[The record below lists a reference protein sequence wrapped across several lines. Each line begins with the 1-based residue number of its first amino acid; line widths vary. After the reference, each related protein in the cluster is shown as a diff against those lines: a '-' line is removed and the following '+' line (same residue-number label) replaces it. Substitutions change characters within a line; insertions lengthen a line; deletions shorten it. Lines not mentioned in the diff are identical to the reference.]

1 MTRVA
6 ELADAL
12 GAWRIWGAFA
22 ADDVLVR
29 YKRSVLGPLW
39 IVLQQGALILGLYLL
54 HRSVFAAGDDDYLL
68 FLAASLPVWA
78 LISGMLT
85 EGAMSIVRAK
95 GFLESYPLPPGI
107 YAVRTVAAGFVTFAH
122 LLLVYLA
129 VAVAQ
134 GANPGAALLA
144 FVPGLVLIAVF
155 GFGCALAFGA
165 LGARFR
171 DIALALPSV
180 MTLLFILTP
189 TFWVPNAEQLQSPLV
204 RLNPFFYLLEVV
216 RQPLLGSWGDPAVWL
231 AAGAISFGTLIVG
244 ALVFI
249 RLRPTLVYWL

>member
-22 ADDVLVR
+22 ADDVLAR

-39 IVLQQGALILGLYLL
+39 IVLQQGALILGLFLL
-54 HRSVFAAGDDDYLL
+54 HKGVFASGETNYLL
-68 FLAASLPVWA
+68 FLAASLPAWS
-78 LISGMLT
+78 LISGMMT

-122 LLLVYLA
+122 LLLVYVV
-129 VAVAQ
+129 VALLQ
-134 GANPGAALLA
+134 QANPGPAVAA
-144 FVPGLVLIAVF
+144 FIPGLALNAVF
-155 GFGCALAFGA
+155 GLGCALAFGA

-189 TFWVPNAEQLQSPLV
+189 TFWIPNAEQLNSPLV
-204 RLNPFFYLLEVV
+204 RLNPFFYLLEVL
-216 RQPLLGSWGDPAVWL
+216 RQPLLGQWGDPMVWL
-231 AAGAISFGTLIVG
+231 VAGAISFGTLIVG
-244 ALVFI
+244 GLVFM